1 MFYLLFIK
9 CLNYFS
15 NLNYYPNNIHFL
27 NHNLTI
33 IINTQFIINFIDFL
47 INHDIS
53 KSTKDDQI

>member
-15 NLNYYPNNIHFL
+15 HLNYYPNNIHFL

-33 IINTQFIINFIDFL
+33 IINPQFIINFIDFL

-53 KSTKDDQI
+53 KST